1 MIKGT
6 VGTES
11 SSIYCVI
18 RFVKVFFFQI
28 DREIEEVRL
37 DRTRPKTA
45 FNLKDAYS
53 FMKFIFRKNIHMKYI
68 KTVPSK
74 RMAHENLTK
83 VRMQRSYRSTIVPTT
98 SDKKERKH
106 KISISIPHQ
115 LTGKVGEKSIPH
127 HDRRRETHN
136 SRAGISLDGLEPPS
150 ETLFGPS
157 KAERSRPGRQTY
169 PARYTRT
176 VRHKG

>member
-1 MIKGT
+1 
-6 VGTES
+6 
-11 SSIYCVI
+11 
-18 RFVKVFFFQI
+18 
-28 DREIEEVRL
+28 
-37 DRTRPKTA
+37 
-45 FNLKDAYS
+45 
-53 FMKFIFRKNIHMKYI
+53 MKFIFRKNIHIKYI
-68 KTVPSK
+68 KAVPSK
-74 RMAHENLTK
+74 RIAHENLTK

-127 HDRRRETHN
+127 HGRRRETRN

>member
-1 MIKGT
+1 M
-6 VGTES
+6 
-11 SSIYCVI
+11 
-18 RFVKVFFFQI
+18 QI

-37 DRTRPKTA
+37 YRTRPKTA

-68 KTVPSK
+68 KAVPSK
-74 RMAHENLTK
+74 RIAHENLTK

-115 LTGKVGEKSIPH
+115 LTDKVGEKPIPRHHGRRNSQLSCRDQSRRARASLRNIVWSIKS
-127 HDRRRETHN
+127 REIE
-136 SRAGISLDGLEPPS
+136 A
-150 ETLFGPS
+150 
-157 KAERSRPGRQTY
+157 RSADTRDIPGRS
-169 PARYTRT
+169 
-176 VRHKG
+176 VIKDDGV

>member
-1 MIKGT
+1 
-6 VGTES
+6 
-11 SSIYCVI
+11 
-18 RFVKVFFFQI
+18 
-28 DREIEEVRL
+28 
-37 DRTRPKTA
+37 
-45 FNLKDAYS
+45 
-53 FMKFIFRKNIHMKYI
+53 MKFIFRKNIHMKYI

-74 RMAHENLTK
+74 YQSLTK
-83 VRMQRSYRSTIVPTT
+83 ISRKWGCNDPIDIPSTVVLT

-127 HDRRRETHN
+127 HDRRRETRN

-176 VRHKG
+176 VRHKGWRRLDVAVFLDPVGVRARA